1 MQKNSIAL
9 IQIAIIVIFSIGGYQ
24 FSEGG
29 AVESAEYDIE
39 VTDSNGVDHKFSG
52 HPERVAITNTYAAT
66 VMRMLNDD

>member
-39 VTDSNGVDHKFSG
+39 VTDSNGVDH
-52 HPERVAITNTYAAT
+52 EDAEC
-66 VMRMLNDD
+66 